1 MKKRKTKK
9 SRTIINFILV
19 ILIFGI
25 ITYLRIETNSEK
37 NIKQAN
43 NYEVKNV
50 VTSTN
55 NIKENEKV
63 YPKEEVIKE
72 YKGYEVDSKLEIPKI
87 ELETYVL
94 KEFSKEAL
102 NVSVT
107 KFWGCK
113 PNVTGNYCIA
123 GHNFKNKN
131 MFHDL
136 KKLEKQDNLFIIDN
150 KVGKVEYEIYDI
162 YKVLPEDTSCLEQ
175 ETNGKKEVTLITC
188 TSDSEERII
197 VKATEKIRGV
207 YNEKNKE

>member
-1 MKKRKTKK
+1 MKNRKTKK

-63 YPKEEVIKE
+63 YSKEEVIKE

-87 ELETYVL
+87 ELETYIL
-94 KEFSKEAL
+94 KDFSKETL
-102 NVSVT
+102 NISVT

-113 PNVTGNYCIA
+113 PNTIGNYCIA

-131 MFHDL
+131 MFHNL
-136 KKLEKQDNLFIIDN
+136 KKLKRNDNLFIIDN
-150 KVGKVEYEIYDI
+150 KVGKVEYEVYDV
-162 YKVLPEDTSCLEQ
+162 YKVFQEDTSCLEQ

-197 VKATEKIRGV
+197 IKAV
-207 YNEKNKE
+207 EKN

>member
-1 MKKRKTKK
+1 MKNRKTKK

-63 YPKEEVIKE
+63 YSKEEVIKE

-87 ELETYVL
+87 ELETYIL
-94 KEFSKEAL
+94 KDFSKETL
-102 NVSVT
+102 NISVA

-113 PNVTGNYCIA
+113 PNTIGNYCIA

-131 MFHDL
+131 MFHNL
-136 KKLEKQDNLFIIDN
+136 KKLKRNDNLFIIDN
-150 KVGKVEYEIYDI
+150 KVGRVEYEVYDV
-162 YKVLPEDTSCLEQ
+162 YKVFPEDTSCLEQ

-197 VKATEKIRGV
+197 IKAV
-207 YNEKNKE
+207 EKN

>member
-1 MKKRKTKK
+1 MKNKK
-9 SRTIINFILV
+9 SNKSRVIINFILV

-63 YPKEEVIKE
+63 YSKEEVIKE

-87 ELETYVL
+87 ELETYIL
-94 KEFSKEAL
+94 KDFSKETL
-102 NVSVT
+102 NMSVT

-113 PNVTGNYCIA
+113 PNTIGNYCIA

-131 MFHDL
+131 MFHNL
-136 KKLEKQDNLFIIDN
+136 KKLKRNDNLFIIDN

-197 VKATEKIRGV
+197 VKATEK
-207 YNEKNKE
+207 N

>member
-1 MKKRKTKK
+1 MKNKK
-9 SRTIINFILV
+9 SNKSRVIINFILV

-50 VTSTN
+50 VTYTN

-63 YPKEEVIKE
+63 YSKEEVIKE

-87 ELETYVL
+87 ELETYIL
-94 KEFSKEAL
+94 KDFSKETL
-102 NVSVT
+102 NMSVT

-113 PNVTGNYCIA
+113 PNTIGNYCIA

-131 MFHDL
+131 MFHNL
-136 KKLEKQDNLFIIDN
+136 KKLKRNDNLFIIDN

-197 VKATEKIRGV
+197 VKATEK
-207 YNEKNKE
+207 N

>member
-1 MKKRKTKK
+1 MKNKKTKK
-9 SRTIINFILV
+9 SRAIINFILV

-25 ITYLRIETNSEK
+25 ITYLRVENYGEE
-37 NIKQAN
+37 NIKQSKS
-43 NYEVKNV
+43 YEVENV
-50 VTSTN
+50 ATSTN
-55 NIKENEKV
+55 NIEENYIKT
-63 YPKEEVIKE
+63 YPKEDVLEE
-72 YKGYEVDSKLEIPKI
+72 YKGYKVDSKLEIPKI

-94 KEFSKEAL
+94 KDFSKEAL

-113 PNVTGNYCIA
+113 PNVPGNYCIA

-136 KKLEKQDNLFIIDN
+136 KNLEKEDSLFIIDN

-197 VKATEKIRGV
+197 IKATEKI
-207 YNEKNKE
+207 

>member
-1 MKKRKTKK
+1 MKNKK
-9 SRTIINFILV
+9 SNKSRVIINFILV

-63 YPKEEVIKE
+63 YSKEEVIKE

-87 ELETYVL
+87 ELETYIL
-94 KEFSKEAL
+94 KDFSKETL
-102 NVSVT
+102 NISVT

-113 PNVTGNYCIA
+113 PNTIGNYCIA

-131 MFHDL
+131 MFHNL
-136 KKLEKQDNLFIIDN
+136 KKLKRNDNLFIIDN
-150 KVGKVEYEIYDI
+150 KVGKVEYGVYDV
-162 YKVLPEDTSCLEQ
+162 YKVFPEDTSCLEQ

-197 VKATEKIRGV
+197 VKATEK
-207 YNEKNKE
+207 N

>member
-1 MKKRKTKK
+1 MKNKK
-9 SRTIINFILV
+9 SNKSRVIINFILV

-25 ITYLRIETNSEK
+25 ITYLRVENYGEE
-37 NIKQAN
+37 NIKQSKS
-43 NYEVKNV
+43 YEVENV
-50 VTSTN
+50 ATSTN
-55 NIKENEKV
+55 NIKENYIKT
-63 YPKEEVIKE
+63 YPKEDVLEE
-72 YKGYEVDSKLEIPKI
+72 YKGYKVDSKLEIPKI

-94 KEFSKEAL
+94 KDFSKESL

-136 KKLEKQDNLFIIDN
+136 KKLEKEDSLFIIDN

-197 VKATEKIRGV
+197 IKATEKI
-207 YNEKNKE
+207 

>member
-63 YPKEEVIKE
+63 YSKEEVIKE

-87 ELETYVL
+87 ELETYIL
-94 KEFSKEAL
+94 KDFSKETL
-102 NVSVT
+102 NISVT

-113 PNVTGNYCIA
+113 PNTIGNYCIA

-131 MFHDL
+131 MFHNL
-136 KKLEKQDNLFIIDN
+136 KKLKRNDNLFIIDN
-150 KVGKVEYEIYDI
+150 KVGKVEYEVYDV
-162 YKVLPEDTSCLEQ
+162 YKVFPEDTSCLEQ

-197 VKATEKIRGV
+197 IKAV
-207 YNEKNKE
+207 EKN

>member
-1 MKKRKTKK
+1 MKNKK
-9 SRTIINFILV
+9 SNKSRVIINFILV

-63 YPKEEVIKE
+63 YSKEEVIKE

-113 PNVTGNYCIA
+113 PNTIGNYCIA

-131 MFHDL
+131 MFHNL
-136 KKLEKQDNLFIIDN
+136 KKLKRNDNLFIIDN
-150 KVGKVEYEIYDI
+150 KVGKVEYEVYDV
-162 YKVLPEDTSCLEQ
+162 YKVFPEDTSCLEQ

-197 VKATEKIRGV
+197 IKAV
-207 YNEKNKE
+207 EKN

>member
-1 MKKRKTKK
+1 MKNKK
-9 SRTIINFILV
+9 SNKSRVIINFILV

-63 YPKEEVIKE
+63 YSKEEVIKE

-87 ELETYVL
+87 ELETYIL
-94 KEFSKEAL
+94 KDFSKETL
-102 NVSVT
+102 NMSVT

-113 PNVTGNYCIA
+113 PNTIGNYCIA

-136 KKLEKQDNLFIIDN
+136 KKLKRNDNLFIIDN

-197 VKATEKIRGV
+197 VKATEK
-207 YNEKNKE
+207 N

>member
-1 MKKRKTKK
+1 MKNRKTKK

-63 YPKEEVIKE
+63 YSKEEVIKE

-87 ELETYVL
+87 ELETYIL
-94 KEFSKEAL
+94 KDFSKETL
-102 NVSVT
+102 NISVT

-113 PNVTGNYCIA
+113 PNTIGNYCIA

-131 MFHDL
+131 MFHNL
-136 KKLEKQDNLFIIDN
+136 KKLKRNDNLFIIDN
-150 KVGKVEYEIYDI
+150 KVGKVEYEVYDV
-162 YKVLPEDTSCLEQ
+162 YKVFPEDTSCLEQ

-197 VKATEKIRGV
+197 IKAV
-207 YNEKNKE
+207 EKN

>member
-1 MKKRKTKK
+1 MKNRKTKK

-25 ITYLRIETNSEK
+25 ITYLRVENYSEE
-37 NIKQAN
+37 NIKQSK
-43 NYEVKNV
+43 NYEVENV
-50 VTSTN
+50 TTSTN
-55 NIKENEKV
+55 NIKENYIKA
-63 YPKEEVIKE
+63 YPKEDVLEE
-72 YKGYEVDSKLEIPKI
+72 YKGYKVDSKLEIPKI

-102 NVSVT
+102 NISVT

-113 PNVTGNYCIA
+113 PNTIGNYCIA

-131 MFHDL
+131 MFHNL
-136 KKLEKQDNLFIIDN
+136 KKLKRNDNLFIIDN
-150 KVGKVEYEIYDI
+150 KVGKVEYEVYDV
-162 YKVLPEDTSCLEQ
+162 YKVFPEDTSCLEQ

-197 VKATEKIRGV
+197 VKATEK
-207 YNEKNKE
+207 N

>member
-1 MKKRKTKK
+1 MKNKK
-9 SRTIINFILV
+9 SNKSRVIINFILV

-55 NIKENEKV
+55 NIKENKKV
-63 YPKEEVIKE
+63 YSKEEVIKE

-87 ELETYVL
+87 ELETYIL
-94 KEFSKEAL
+94 KDFSKETL
-102 NVSVT
+102 NISVT

-113 PNVTGNYCIA
+113 PNTIGNYCIA

-131 MFHDL
+131 MFHNL
-136 KKLEKQDNLFIIDN
+136 KKLKRNDNLFIIDN
-150 KVGKVEYEIYDI
+150 KVGKVEYEVYDV
-162 YKVLPEDTSCLEQ
+162 YKVFPEDTSCLEQ

-197 VKATEKIRGV
+197 VKATEK
-207 YNEKNKE
+207 N

>member
-1 MKKRKTKK
+1 MKNKK
-9 SRTIINFILV
+9 SNKSRVIINFILV

-25 ITYLRIETNSEK
+25 ITYLRIENYSEE
-37 NIKQAN
+37 NMKQAN

-63 YPKEEVIKE
+63 YSKEEVIKE

-87 ELETYVL
+87 ELETYIL
-94 KEFSKEAL
+94 KDFSKETL
-102 NVSVT
+102 NMSVT

-113 PNVTGNYCIA
+113 PNTIGNYCIA

-131 MFHDL
+131 MFHNL
-136 KKLEKQDNLFIIDN
+136 KKLKRNDNLFIIDN
-150 KVGKVEYEIYDI
+150 KVGKVEYEVYDV
-162 YKVLPEDTSCLEQ
+162 YKVFPEDTSCLEQ

-197 VKATEKIRGV
+197 IKAV
-207 YNEKNKE
+207 EKN

>member
-1 MKKRKTKK
+1 MKNRKTKK

-63 YPKEEVIKE
+63 YSKEEVIKE

-87 ELETYVL
+87 ELETYIL
-94 KEFSKEAL
+94 KDFSKETL
-102 NVSVT
+102 NMSVT

-113 PNVTGNYCIA
+113 PNTIGNYCIA

-131 MFHDL
+131 MFHNL
-136 KKLEKQDNLFIIDN
+136 KKLKRNDNLFIIDN
-150 KVGKVEYEIYDI
+150 KVGKVEYEVYDV
-162 YKVLPEDTSCLEQ
+162 YKVFPEDTSCLEQ

-197 VKATEKIRGV
+197 VKATEK
-207 YNEKNKE
+207 N

>member
-1 MKKRKTKK
+1 MKNKKSNK

-63 YPKEEVIKE
+63 YSKEEVIKE

-87 ELETYVL
+87 ELETYIL
-94 KEFSKEAL
+94 KDFSKETL
-102 NVSVT
+102 NISVT

-113 PNVTGNYCIA
+113 PNTIGNYCIA

-131 MFHDL
+131 MFHNL
-136 KKLEKQDNLFIIDN
+136 KKLKRNDNLFIIDN
-150 KVGKVEYEIYDI
+150 KVGKVEYEVYDV
-162 YKVLPEDTSCLEQ
+162 YKVFPEDTSCLEQ

-197 VKATEKIRGV
+197 VKATEK
-207 YNEKNKE
+207 N

>member
-63 YPKEEVIKE
+63 YSKEEVIKE

-87 ELETYVL
+87 ELETYIL
-94 KEFSKEAL
+94 KDFSKETL
-102 NVSVT
+102 NISVT

-113 PNVTGNYCIA
+113 PNTIGNYCIA

-136 KKLEKQDNLFIIDN
+136 KKLERNDNLFIIDN
-150 KVGKVEYEIYDI
+150 KVGKVEYEVYDV
-162 YKVLPEDTSCLEQ
+162 YKVFPEDTSCLEQ

-197 VKATEKIRGV
+197 IKAV
-207 YNEKNKE
+207 EKN

>member
-1 MKKRKTKK
+1 MKNKK
-9 SRTIINFILV
+9 SNKSRVIINFILV

-63 YPKEEVIKE
+63 YSKEEVIKE

-87 ELETYVL
+87 ELETYIL
-94 KEFSKEAL
+94 KDFSKETL
-102 NVSVT
+102 NMSVT

-197 VKATEKIRGV
+197 IKAV
-207 YNEKNKE
+207 EKN

>member
-1 MKKRKTKK
+1 MKNKK
-9 SRTIINFILV
+9 SNKSRVIINFILV

-87 ELETYVL
+87 ELETYIL
-94 KEFSKEAL
+94 KDFSKETL
-102 NVSVT
+102 NMSVT

-113 PNVTGNYCIA
+113 PNTIGNYCIA

-136 KKLEKQDNLFIIDN
+136 KKLERNDNLFIIDN

-197 VKATEKIRGV
+197 IKAV
-207 YNEKNKE
+207 EKN

>member
-25 ITYLRIETNSEK
+25 ITYLRIENYSEE
-37 NIKQAN
+37 NIKQSK
-43 NYEVKNV
+43 NYEVENV
-50 VTSTN
+50 TTSTN

-63 YPKEEVIKE
+63 YSKEEVIKE

-87 ELETYVL
+87 ELETYIL
-94 KEFSKEAL
+94 KDFSKETL
-102 NVSVT
+102 NISVT

-113 PNVTGNYCIA
+113 PNTIGNYCIA

-131 MFHDL
+131 MFHNL
-136 KKLEKQDNLFIIDN
+136 KKLKRNDNLFIIDN
-150 KVGKVEYEIYDI
+150 KVGKVEYEVYDV
-162 YKVLPEDTSCLEQ
+162 YKVFPEDTSCLEQ

-197 VKATEKIRGV
+197 IKAV
-207 YNEKNKE
+207 EKN

>member
-1 MKKRKTKK
+1 MKNKK
-9 SRTIINFILV
+9 SNKSRVIINFILV

-87 ELETYVL
+87 ELETYIL
-94 KEFSKEAL
+94 KDFSKETL
-102 NVSVT
+102 NMSVT

-113 PNVTGNYCIA
+113 PNTIGNYCIA

-136 KKLEKQDNLFIIDN
+136 KKLQRNDNLFIIDN
-150 KVGKVEYEIYDI
+150 KVGKVEYEVYDV
-162 YKVLPEDTSCLEQ
+162 YKVFPEDTSCLEQ

-197 VKATEKIRGV
+197 IKAV
-207 YNEKNKE
+207 EKN

>member
-25 ITYLRIETNSEK
+25 ITYLRVENYSEE

-63 YPKEEVIKE
+63 YSKEEVIKE

-87 ELETYVL
+87 ELETYIL
-94 KEFSKEAL
+94 KDFSKETL
-102 NVSVT
+102 NISVT

-113 PNVTGNYCIA
+113 PNTIGNYCIA

-131 MFHDL
+131 MFHNL
-136 KKLEKQDNLFIIDN
+136 KKLKRNDNLFIIDN

-197 VKATEKIRGV
+197 IKAV
-207 YNEKNKE
+207 EKN

>member
-1 MKKRKTKK
+1 MKNRKTKK

-63 YPKEEVIKE
+63 YSKEEVIKE

-87 ELETYVL
+87 ELETYIL
-94 KEFSKEAL
+94 KDFSKETL
-102 NVSVT
+102 NISVA

-113 PNVTGNYCIA
+113 PNTIGNYCIA

-131 MFHDL
+131 MFHNL
-136 KKLEKQDNLFIIDN
+136 KKLKRNDNLFIIDN
-150 KVGKVEYEIYDI
+150 KVGKVEYEVYDV
-162 YKVLPEDTSCLEQ
+162 YKVFPEDTSCLEQ

-197 VKATEKIRGV
+197 IKAV
-207 YNEKNKE
+207 EKN

>member
-1 MKKRKTKK
+1 MKNKK
-9 SRTIINFILV
+9 SNKSRVIINFILV

-63 YPKEEVIKE
+63 YSKEEVIKE

-197 VKATEKIRGV
+197 IKAV
-207 YNEKNKE
+207 EKN

>member
-1 MKKRKTKK
+1 MKNKK
-9 SRTIINFILV
+9 SNKSRVIINFILV

-63 YPKEEVIKE
+63 YSKEEVIKE

-87 ELETYVL
+87 ELETYIL
-94 KEFSKEAL
+94 KDFSKETL
-102 NVSVT
+102 NISVT

-113 PNVTGNYCIA
+113 PNTIGNYCIA

-131 MFHDL
+131 MFHNL
-136 KKLEKQDNLFIIDN
+136 KKLKRNDNLFIIDN
-150 KVGKVEYEIYDI
+150 KVGKVEYEVYDV
-162 YKVLPEDTSCLEQ
+162 YKVFPEDTSCLEQ

-197 VKATEKIRGV
+197 VKATEK
-207 YNEKNKE
+207 N

>member
-162 YKVLPEDTSCLEQ
+162 YKVVPEDTSCLEQ

>member
-1 MKKRKTKK
+1 MKNKK
-9 SRTIINFILV
+9 SNKSRVIINFILV

-63 YPKEEVIKE
+63 YSKEEVIKE

-113 PNVTGNYCIA
+113 PNTIGNYCIA

-131 MFHDL
+131 MFHNL
-136 KKLEKQDNLFIIDN
+136 KKLKRNDNLFIIDN

-197 VKATEKIRGV
+197 IKAV
-207 YNEKNKE
+207 EKN

>member
-1 MKKRKTKK
+1 MKNKKSNK

-63 YPKEEVIKE
+63 YSKEEVIKE

-87 ELETYVL
+87 ELETYIL
-94 KEFSKEAL
+94 KDFSKETL
-102 NVSVT
+102 NISVT

-113 PNVTGNYCIA
+113 PNTIGNYCIA

-150 KVGKVEYEIYDI
+150 KVGKVEYEIYDV
-162 YKVLPEDTSCLEQ
+162 YKVFPEDTSCLEQ

-197 VKATEKIRGV
+197 VKATEK
-207 YNEKNKE
+207 N

>member
-1 MKKRKTKK
+1 MKNKK
-9 SRTIINFILV
+9 SNKSRVIINFILV

-87 ELETYVL
+87 ELETYIL
-94 KEFSKEAL
+94 KDFSKETL

-136 KKLEKQDNLFIIDN
+136 KKLKRNDNLFIIDN
-150 KVGKVEYEIYDI
+150 KVGKVEYEVYDV
-162 YKVLPEDTSCLEQ
+162 YKVFPEDTSCLEQ

-197 VKATEKIRGV
+197 IKAV
-207 YNEKNKE
+207 EKN

>member
-63 YPKEEVIKE
+63 YSKEEVIKE